1 MFCAVVQVQLEN
13 TNNQFVAEGNGVIVT
28 VTIVNQVTLARNIV
42 INITTDTGKFVLTQ
56 DSKNSQLANS
66 CNILVTTL

>member
-42 INITTDTGKFVLTQ
+42 INIATDTGKFVLTQ

-66 CNILVTTL
+66 SNILVTTL